1 MDCTE
6 LPLMIP
12 VDTLQILGKNI
23 FVLKLCILNFEILQV
38 LIVHREVYFRLLSEQ
53 SWTTSEW
60 YSNKTLLPL
69 QSRRDEVFKNCL
81 SWFFRC
87 SRRIN
92 LDIDDLFCDQLS
104 EFWHLEYLD
113 NYRQRWSFCQFQNKL
128 LQDSL
133 INKKIW
139 NKAKLLLI
147 SAYCLEHFNLFW

>member
-1 MDCTE
+1 
-6 LPLMIP
+6 MIP

-23 FVLKLCILNFEILQV
+23 FLLKLCILNFELLQV
-38 LIVHREVYFRLLSEQ
+38 LIVHTEVYFRLLSEQ
-53 SWTTSEW
+53 SWTTAEW

-69 QSRRDEVFKNCL
+69 QSRRDEVFKNYL

-87 SRRIN
+87 SRSIN

-128 LQDSL
+128 LHDSL